1 MEFKTVLAI
10 RGHHIYKSIREPE
23 TERYSQL
30 KMEDTNSHNQFVVA
44 VMDKVTATSLE
55 RFRRPC

>member
-1 MEFKTVLAI
+1 MVFKTVLAI

-30 KMEDTNSHNQFVVA
+30 KEGRQQFSQSIRCCSNGQSEF
-44 VMDKVTATSLE
+44 K
-55 RFRRPC
+55 

>member
-1 MEFKTVLAI
+1 MQFITVLVI
-10 RGHHIYKSIREPE
+10 RGHRIYKSIREPE

-30 KMEDTNSHNQFVVA
+30 KKEDKNSHNQFVVA